1 MKISEVIRKEHS
13 RTCQIQQEAVLQDA
27 SLQTQQPKINIA
39 QNRASQVPQ
48 RRTYRSSVSPQPIP
62 DQIKHKLI
70 QDRLTKTMM
79 RQSNIVKPTTDD
91 IEIARNRVANELKR
105 CDLDYKRRIDSASRR
120 NCRGNIV

>member
-27 SLQTQQPKINIA
+27 SVQTQQPKINIA

-91 IEIARNRVANELKR
+91 IEIARNRLANELKR
-105 CDLDYKRRIDSASRR
+105 SDLEYQMKLKRALRKQARH
-120 NCRGNIV
+120 